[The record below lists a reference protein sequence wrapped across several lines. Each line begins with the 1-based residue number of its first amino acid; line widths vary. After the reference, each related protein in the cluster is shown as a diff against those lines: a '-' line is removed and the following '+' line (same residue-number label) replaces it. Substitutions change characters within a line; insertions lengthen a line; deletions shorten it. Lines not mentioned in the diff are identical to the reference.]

1 MKILMLHGSRQ
12 SGELFRAK
20 IQGLEKLVKQAL
32 GPAASK
38 DTEFIYPTAPI
49 SRGDEDGASDLRGRH
64 GSWTWL
70 QPETIDDFYPEI
82 NETLAY
88 IATVLKDSG
97 PFDGIIGFSQGGA
110 LAAMITSLLEENR
123 KDGFARATEEN
134 ALVYPAS
141 FADLDHPPLRF
152 FVSIAGYAALHPA
165 YRAFYET
172 PIQTPS
178 LHLLGSMDTVVDET
192 ASTTLSEKCENSI
205 VVWHPGGHTIPNGKR
220 QLIPIA
226 HFIGSTL
233 KA

>member
-32 GPAASK
+32 GPVASK
-38 DTEFIYPTAPI
+38 DTEFIYPTAPLA
-49 SRGDEDGASDLRGRH
+49 REVEDGASDLRDRH

-70 QPETIDDFYPEI
+70 QPETIDDFYPKI

-88 IATVLKDSG
+88 IATIMKESG
-97 PFDGIIGFSQGGA
+97 PFDGVIGFSQGGA
-110 LAAMITSLLEENR
+110 LAAMVASLLEENR
-123 KDGFARATEEN
+123 KEGFARAEDN
-134 ALVYPAS
+134 ALLYPNS
-141 FADLDHPPLRF
+141 FAALDHPPLRF
-152 FVSIAGYAALHPA
+152 FVSIAGYAASNPA
-165 YRAFYET
+165 YRAFYEP
-172 PIQTPS
+172 PIQIPS

-192 ASTTLSEKCENSI
+192 ASTKLTEICENST
-205 VVWHPGGHTIPNGKR
+205 VVWHPGGHTIPSGKR

-226 HFIGSTL
+226 YFISSTL